1 MPIFIISW
9 TSLLPHYG
17 SLLCLLT
24 ITSVVFYH
32 LCNSILDNGVQ
43 SRSKKRWNQKVEI
56 TVGAGEIQQR
66 MDGPNN
72 ERQLFSRIRNV
83 YVADL
88 DCLQNET
95 WLYEHVIMMFLDFEH
110 QHHENILLLDFEMY
124 NCWLQRTLQ
133 LGVSYDHLDVMSEF
147 VVFNTQIYQF
157 VMWIVPIH
165 ENNHYQLLII
175 VEIYLL

>member
-1 MPIFIISW
+1 MDGIKSKTPTK
-9 TSLLPHYG
+9 TSH
-17 SLLCLLT
+17 CLIGEAPKKDVLHFPNAAQ
-24 ITSVVFYH
+24 SM
-32 LCNSILDNGVQ
+32 LVQ
-43 SRSKKRWNQKVEI
+43 
-56 TVGAGEIQQR
+56 QQR

-72 ERQLFSRIRNV
+72 ERQLFSRKRNV

-175 VEIYLL
+175 TNPRWPSRIFLF